1 MVFGFFKKKEEVP
14 QEEEEELDPVSF
26 LGPVSGQEVNMKANG
41 RLVEAG
47 LMRSKDLVSDAL
59 ARRADTIRIE
69 PKGPQAVITI
79 LVDGMPYPGGKLAK
93 AEGMAVTQMLKL
105 LAGLDVKERTKP
117 QSGGIKAEFDSKPY
131 VLGIKST
138 PVPDGERLMVRVTD
152 SKLKLDV
159 PPDLGMSEPMRLKLR
174 ELCAQPGIIV
184 VVGPSGSGTTTTLYA
199 LVRNVDA
206 YMYTIF
212 TIGDTEGRKLQQ
224 ISPME
229 VDPKDDLATTLTRAT
244 RKEANVI
251 LCDPIRDPVAAKAI
265 FSKHEDVMILSEVP
279 AKDTPSAVLQ
289 LVEWVGDSKK
299 VAAGLKGV
307 LTQKLIRILC
317 PDCKTAYKPK
327 AEFLKKLGLSEDT
340 QALYRPPQVQAQQGG
355 MEQPCEKCGG
365 VGYFGRT
372 AMFELLESSDGM
384 REVIGGKGD
393 ATAIRSQMKKDKMT
407 TLQQDGLRLVADG
420 ITSLEELQ
428 RIFKPA

>member
-14 QEEEEELDPVSF
+14 EEEEEELDPVSF
-26 LGPVSGQEVNMKANG
+26 LGPVSGQEVNLKANG
-41 RLVEAG
+41 KLVEAG
-47 LMRSKDLVSDAL
+47 LMRAKDLVSDAL

-69 PKGPQAVITI
+69 PKGPQSIVTI
-79 LVDGMPYPGGKLAK
+79 LVDGMPYPGGKLPK
-93 AEGMAVTQMLKL
+93 AEGMAITQMLKL

-117 QSGGIKAEFDSKPY
+117 QSGGIKAEFDAKPFT
-131 VLGIKST
+131 LGIKST

-152 SKLKLDV
+152 SKLKLEV

-174 ELCAQPGIIV
+174 ELCAQPGIII
-184 VVGPSGSGTTTTLYA
+184 VVGPPGSGTTTTLYA

-224 ISPME
+224 ITPME
-229 VDPKDDLATTLTRAT
+229 IDPKDDLATTLTRAT

-251 LCDPIRDPVAAKAI
+251 LCDPIKEPEAAKAI
-265 FSKHEDVMILSEVP
+265 FSKHEDVMILSEFP

-289 LVEWVGDSKK
+289 LAEWVGDSKK

-307 LTQKLIRILC
+307 LTQKLIRLLC
-317 PDCKTAYKPK
+317 SDCKTAYKPK
-327 AEFLKKLGLSEDT
+327 AEFLKKLGLPEDT
-340 QALYRPPQVQAQQGG
+340 QALYRPPQVQVQPGG

-393 ATAIRSQMKKDKMT
+393 AAAIRAQMKKDKMT

-420 ITSLEELQ
+420 KTSLEELQ